1 MMHRIRPNGCW
12 RRGNAVALL
21 GALLLAGCDGRF
33 SADLAADAPADP
45 AITQVQASVL
55 GLAFQ
60 KATGESENFEFR
72 GSAPVDLLGLL
83 AGTPMQ
89 LFTSERLSAGQ
100 YTGVRLLI
108 DGNADLTVV
117 NSIGGEFPARLVDG
131 PFAVVDFT
139 VEDQQRSSESLTLTL
154 NLRQSLTFNDVDG
167 EYTLTPT
174 IRTVRTD
181 EAAQLT
187 GFVNV
192 TCPASVPLT
201 TAAAV
206 YVFAGADV
214 LPDDVDGIGIEPY
227 ATSRVDL
234 STGVI
239 TYLVRFL
246 PPGDYTLAVTC
257 TGDLDQ
263 PDTDDAI
270 DFVATQNARLA
281 AGQTLQ
287 LDLT

>member
-1 MMHRIRPNGCW
+1 M
-12 RRGNAVALL
+12 L

-33 SADLAADAPADP
+33 SADLAVDAPADP

-60 KATGESENFEFR
+60 KSTGETENFEFR
-72 GSAPVDLLGLL
+72 RSEPIDLVSLL

-89 LFTSERLSAGQ
+89 LFKSERLSAGQ

-108 DGNADLTVV
+108 DGDADLTVT
-117 NSIGGEFPARLVDG
+117 NSIGGVFPARLVDG
-131 PFAVVDFT
+131 PFAAVDFT
-139 VEDQQRSSESLTLTL
+139 VEDQKGSSESLTVTL
-154 NLRQSLTFNDVDG
+154 DLRQSLTFNDVDG

-174 IRTVRTD
+174 IRAVRTGD
-181 EAAQLT
+181 AAEIT
-187 GFVNV
+187 GVVNV
-192 TCPASVPLT
+192 ACPSNVPLT

-206 YVFAGADV
+206 YIFAGADV
-214 LPDDVDGIGIEPY
+214 LPDDIGGAGVEPY

-234 STGVI
+234 STGVF
-239 TYLVRFL
+239 TYLVRFV

-263 PDTDDAI
+263 PDADDAI
-270 DFVATQNARLA
+270 EFVATQNIRLE